1 MDDENTAV
9 TRTLDRRVILIGAF
23 NGLFF
28 ALPAA
33 ILQRTVFSGT
43 AMASVMLAIIFFSGA
58 LAGYA
63 AARPLPPH
71 ALPHGAVAG
80 LITFLGAEVVYL
92 LATRNFSS
100 PIVLLLGIVL
110 FALVFASLG
119 TIGAMV
125 AVSRGSRIR

>member
-1 MDDENTAV
+1 MDV
-9 TRTLDRRVILIGAF
+9 FDRRVILVGAF

-43 AMASVMLAIIFFSGA
+43 ALAGVMLAIIFFSGA

-71 ALPHGAVAG
+71 ALPHGAAAG
-80 LITFLGAEVVYL
+80 VVTFFGAEIVYL
-92 LATRNFSS
+92 IATRNVSNPVS
-100 PIVLLLGIVL
+100 LILGIIL

-125 AVSRGSRIR
+125 AVSRGARAQ

>member
-1 MDDENTAV
+1 MGMF
-9 TRTLDRRVILIGAF
+9 DRRVILIGAF
-23 NGLFF
+23 NGLCF

-43 AMASVMLAIIFFSGA
+43 ALAGLMLAIIFFAGA

-71 ALPHGAVAG
+71 ALPHGAAAG
-80 LITFLGAEVVYL
+80 VVTFLGAEIVYL
-92 LATRNFSS
+92 IATREFSE
-100 PIVLLLGIVL
+100 PAVLLLGIVL

-125 AVSRGSRIR
+125 AVSRGNRTP

>member
-1 MDDENTAV
+1 MGV
-9 TRTLDRRVILIGAF
+9 FDRRVLLVGAF

-33 ILQRTVFSGT
+33 ILQRTVFSDT
-43 AMASVMLAIIFFSGA
+43 ALGSVMLAIIFFSGA

-71 ALPHGAVAG
+71 ALPHGAAAG
-80 LITFLGAEVVYL
+80 VITFLGPEIVYL
-92 LATRNFSS
+92 IATRDFAS
-100 PIVLLLGIVL
+100 PIALLLKIIL
-110 FALVFASLG
+110 SALLFASLG

-125 AVSRGSRIR
+125 AVSRGARTK

>member
-1 MDDENTAV
+1 MGMF
-9 TRTLDRRVILIGAF
+9 DRRVIFIGAF

-43 AMASVMLAIIFFSGA
+43 ALAGLMLAIIFFSGA

-71 ALPHGAVAG
+71 ALPHGAAAG
-80 LITFLGAEVVYL
+80 VITFLGAEVVYL
-92 LATRNFSS
+92 IATREFSE
-100 PIVLLLGIVL
+100 PAVLLLGVVL

-125 AVSRGSRIR
+125 AVSRGNRTS

>member
-1 MDDENTAV
+1 MGV
-9 TRTLDRRVILIGAF
+9 FDRRVLLVGAF

-43 AMASVMLAIIFFSGA
+43 ALAGVMLGIIFFSGA

-71 ALPHGAVAG
+71 ALPHGAAAG
-80 LITFLGAEVVYL
+80 VITFLGAEIVYL
-92 LATRNFSS
+92 IATRNVSS
-100 PIVLLLGIVL
+100 PVVLLLGIIL

-125 AVSRGSRIR
+125 AVSRGARTK

>member
-1 MDDENTAV
+1 MGIF
-9 TRTLDRRVILIGAF
+9 DRRAILVGAF

-43 AMASVMLAIIFFSGA
+43 ALAGVMLGIVFFAGA

-63 AARPLPPH
+63 AARPLPPR
-71 ALPHGAVAG
+71 ALPHGAAAG
-80 LITFLGAEVVYL
+80 AITFLGAEIVYL
-92 LATRNFSS
+92 IATRDFTN
-100 PIVLLLGIVL
+100 PLGLILSIVL

-119 TIGAMV
+119 TIGAMI
-125 AVSRGSRIR
+125 AVSRGARTQ

>member
-1 MDDENTAV
+1 MNIF
-9 TRTLDRRVILIGAF
+9 DRRVVLIGAF

-33 ILQRTVFSGT
+33 ILQRTVFSDSALSGL
-43 AMASVMLAIIFFSGA
+43 MLGIIFFAGA

-71 ALPHGAVAG
+71 ALPHGAAAG
-80 LITFLGAEVVYL
+80 VVTFLGAEIVWL
-92 LATRNFSS
+92 LVTRDASN
-100 PIVLLLGIVL
+100 PISLLLGIIL

-125 AVSRGSRIR
+125 AVSRGARTT

>member
-1 MDDENTAV
+1 MGIF
-9 TRTLDRRVILIGAF
+9 DRRVILIGAF
-23 NGLFF
+23 NGLCF

-33 ILQRTVFSGT
+33 ILQRTVFSNT
-43 AMASVMLAIIFFSGA
+43 AFAGVMLAIIFFSGA

-71 ALPHGAVAG
+71 ALPHGAAAG
-80 LITFLGAEVVYL
+80 VVTFLGAEIVYL
-92 LATRNFSS
+92 IATRKFSD
-100 PIVLLLGIVL
+100 PAVLLLGIVL

-125 AVSRGSRIR
+125 AVARGNRTQ

>member
-1 MDDENTAV
+1 MATF
-9 TRTLDRRVILIGAF
+9 DRRVVLIGAF

-33 ILQRTVFSGT
+33 ILQRTVFSDSALAG
-43 AMASVMLAIIFFSGA
+43 VMLGIIFFSGA

-71 ALPHGAVAG
+71 ALPHGAAAG
-80 LITFLGAEVVYL
+80 VVTFLGAEVVYL
-92 LATRNFSS
+92 IATRDFSN
-100 PIVLLLGIVL
+100 PVGLLLGIIL
-110 FALVFASLG
+110 FALIFASLG

-125 AVSRGSRIR
+125 AVSRGARTA

>member
-1 MDDENTAV
+1 MGMF
-9 TRTLDRRVILIGAF
+9 DRRVILIGAF
-23 NGLFF
+23 NGLCF

-43 AMASVMLAIIFFSGA
+43 ALAGLMLAIIFFSGA

-71 ALPHGAVAG
+71 ALPHGAAAG
-80 LITFLGAEVVYL
+80 VVTFLGAEVVYL
-92 LATRNFSS
+92 IVTREFSQ
-100 PIVLLLGIVL
+100 PAVLLLGIVL

-125 AVSRGSRIR
+125 AVSRGNRAQ

>member
-1 MDDENTAV
+1 MGAF
-9 TRTLDRRVILIGAF
+9 DRRSILVGAF

-43 AMASVMLAIIFFSGA
+43 ALAGVMLGIVFFAGA

-63 AARPLPPH
+63 AARPLPPR
-71 ALPHGAVAG
+71 ALPHGAAAG
-80 LITFLGAEVVYL
+80 AITFLGAEIVYL
-92 LATRNFSS
+92 VATRDFTN
-100 PIVLLLGIVL
+100 PLGLILSIVL

-119 TIGAMV
+119 TIGAMI
-125 AVSRGSRIR
+125 AVSRGSRTQ

>member
-1 MDDENTAV
+1 MGAF
-9 TRTLDRRVILIGAF
+9 DRRSIFVGAF

-43 AMASVMLAIIFFSGA
+43 ALAGVMLAIVFFACA

-71 ALPHGAVAG
+71 ALPNGAVAG
-80 LITFLGAEVVYL
+80 VVTFLGAEIVYL
-92 LATRNFSS
+92 IATRNSS
-100 PIVLLLGIVL
+100 NPLGLLLGIVL
-110 FALVFASLG
+110 FALIFASLG
-119 TIGAMV
+119 TIGAMI
-125 AVSRGSRIR
+125 AVSRGARTK

>member
-1 MDDENTAV
+1 MNV
-9 TRTLDRRVILIGAF
+9 FDRRVVLVGAF

-33 ILQRTVFSGT
+33 ILQRTVFSESALGG
-43 AMASVMLAIIFFSGA
+43 VMLGIIFFSGA

-71 ALPHGAVAG
+71 ALPHGAAAG
-80 LITFLGAEVVYL
+80 VVTFFGAEIVYL
-92 LATRNFSS
+92 IATRNFSNPAS
-100 PIVLLLGIVL
+100 LLLGIIL

-125 AVSRGSRIR
+125 AVSRGARTQ

>member
-1 MDDENTAV
+1 MGV
-9 TRTLDRRVILIGAF
+9 FDRRVILVGAF

-43 AMASVMLAIIFFSGA
+43 ALASVMLAIIFFSGA

-71 ALPHGAVAG
+71 ALPHGAAAG
-80 LITFLGAEVVYL
+80 VVTFFGAEIVYL
-92 LATRNFSS
+92 IATRNFSN
-100 PIVLLLGIVL
+100 PVVLLLGIVL

-125 AVSRGSRIR
+125 AVSRGARAQ

>member
-1 MDDENTAV
+1 MGMF
-9 TRTLDRRVILIGAF
+9 DRRSILVGAF

-43 AMASVMLAIIFFSGA
+43 ALAGVMLGIVFFAGA

-63 AARPLPPH
+63 AARPLPPR
-71 ALPHGAVAG
+71 ALPHGAAAG
-80 LITFLGAEVVYL
+80 AITFLGAEIVYL
-92 LATRNFSS
+92 VATRDFTN
-100 PIVLLLGIVL
+100 PLGLILSIVL

-119 TIGAMV
+119 TIGAMI
-125 AVSRGSRIR
+125 AVSRGSRTQ

>member
-1 MDDENTAV
+1 MGAF
-9 TRTLDRRVILIGAF
+9 DRRSILVGAF

-33 ILQRTVFSGT
+33 ILQRTVFSDT
-43 AMASVMLAIIFFSGA
+43 ALAGVMLAIVFFAGA

-71 ALPHGAVAG
+71 ALPHGAAAG
-80 LITFLGAEVVYL
+80 VLTFFGPEIVYL
-92 LATRNFSS
+92 IATRDFSN
-100 PIVLLLGIVL
+100 PLGLFLNIVV

-119 TIGAMV
+119 TIGAMI
-125 AVSRGSRIR
+125 AVSRGARTQ

>member
-1 MDDENTAV
+1 MNV
-9 TRTLDRRVILIGAF
+9 FDRRVVFVGAF

-33 ILQRTVFSGT
+33 ILQRTVFSESALGG
-43 AMASVMLAIIFFSGA
+43 VMLGIVFFSGA

-71 ALPHGAVAG
+71 ALPHGAAAG
-80 LITFLGAEVVYL
+80 VVTFFGAEIVYL
-92 LATRNFSS
+92 IATRNFSN
-100 PIVLLLGIVL
+100 PISLLLGIIL

-125 AVSRGSRIR
+125 AVSRGARTQ

>member
-1 MDDENTAV
+1 MGAF
-9 TRTLDRRVILIGAF
+9 DRRSILVGAF

-43 AMASVMLAIIFFSGA
+43 ALAGVMLAIVFFAGA

-71 ALPHGAVAG
+71 ALPHGAAAG
-80 LITFLGAEVVYL
+80 VVTFFGAEIVYL
-92 LATRNFSS
+92 IATRDFSE
-100 PIVLLLGIVL
+100 PLGLLLSIIL
-110 FALVFASLG
+110 FALIFASLG

-125 AVSRGSRIR
+125 AVSRGARTQ

>member
-1 MDDENTAV
+1 MGAF
-9 TRTLDRRVILIGAF
+9 DRRSILVGAF

-33 ILQRTVFSGT
+33 ILQRTIFSGT
-43 AMASVMLAIIFFSGA
+43 ALAGVMLAIVFFAGA
-58 LAGYA
+58 FAGYA

-71 ALPHGAVAG
+71 ALPHGAAAG
-80 LITFLGAEVVYL
+80 AVTFLGAEIVYL
-92 LATRNFSS
+92 IATRNFSN
-100 PIVLLLGIVL
+100 PLGLILSIVL

-125 AVSRGSRIR
+125 AVSRGARTK

>member
-1 MDDENTAV
+1 MGMF
-9 TRTLDRRVILIGAF
+9 DRRVILIGAF
-23 NGLFF
+23 NGLCF

-43 AMASVMLAIIFFSGA
+43 ALAGVMLAIIFFAGA

-71 ALPHGAVAG
+71 SLPHGAAAG
-80 LITFLGAEVVYL
+80 VVTFLGAEVVYL
-92 LATRNFSS
+92 IVTREFSQ
-100 PIVLLLGIVL
+100 PAVLLLGIVL

-125 AVSRGSRIR
+125 AVSRGNRAQ

>member
-1 MDDENTAV
+1 MGV
-9 TRTLDRRVILIGAF
+9 FDRRVLLVGAF

-33 ILQRTVFSGT
+33 ILQRTVFSDT
-43 AMASVMLAIIFFSGA
+43 ALAGVMLGIIFFSGA

-71 ALPHGAVAG
+71 ALPHGAAAG
-80 LITFLGAEVVYL
+80 VITFLGAEIVYL
-92 LATRNFSS
+92 IATRNVSS
-100 PIVLLLGIVL
+100 PVVLLLGIIL

-125 AVSRGSRIR
+125 AVSRGARTK

>member
-1 MDDENTAV
+1 V
-9 TRTLDRRVILIGAF
+9 GIFDRRAILVGAF

-33 ILQRTVFSGT
+33 ILQRTIFSGT
-43 AMASVMLAIIFFSGA
+43 ALAGVMLAIVFFAGA

-63 AARPLPPH
+63 AARPLPPR
-71 ALPHGAVAG
+71 ALPHGAAAG
-80 LITFLGAEVVYL
+80 AITFLGAEIVYL
-92 LATRNFSS
+92 VATRDFTN
-100 PIVLLLGIVL
+100 PLGLILSIVL

-125 AVSRGSRIR
+125 AVSRGSRTQ

>member
-1 MDDENTAV
+1 MGV
-9 TRTLDRRVILIGAF
+9 FDRRVLLVGAF

-43 AMASVMLAIIFFSGA
+43 ALAGVMLGIIFFSGA

-71 ALPHGAVAG
+71 ALPHGAAAG
-80 LITFLGAEVVYL
+80 VITFLGAEIVYL
-92 LATRNFSS
+92 IATRNVSS
-100 PIVLLLGIVL
+100 PVLLLLGIIL

-125 AVSRGSRIR
+125 AVSRGARTK

>member
-1 MDDENTAV
+1 MGMF
-9 TRTLDRRVILIGAF
+9 DRRVIFIGAF
-23 NGLFF
+23 NGLCF

-43 AMASVMLAIIFFSGA
+43 ALAGLMLAIIFFSGA

-71 ALPHGAVAG
+71 ALPHGAAAG
-80 LITFLGAEVVYL
+80 VITFLGAEVVYL
-92 LATRNFSS
+92 IATREFSE
-100 PIVLLLGIVL
+100 PAVLLLGVVL

-125 AVSRGSRIR
+125 AVSRGNRMS

>member
-1 MDDENTAV
+1 MGAF
-9 TRTLDRRVILIGAF
+9 DRRSILVGAF

-43 AMASVMLAIIFFSGA
+43 ALAGVMLAIVFFAGA

-71 ALPHGAVAG
+71 ALSHGAVAG
-80 LITFLGAEVVYL
+80 VVTFLGAEIVYL
-92 LATRNFSS
+92 IATRNFSN
-100 PIVLLLGIVL
+100 PLGLLLGIVL
-110 FALVFASLG
+110 FALIFASLG
-119 TIGAMV
+119 TIGAMI
-125 AVSRGSRIR
+125 AVSRGARTK

>member
-1 MDDENTAV
+1 MV
-9 TRTLDRRVILIGAF
+9 KVLDRRVVLIGAF

-33 ILQRTVFSGT
+33 ILQRTVFAGT
-43 AMASVMLAIIFFSGA
+43 ALAGVMLGIVFFAGA

-71 ALPHGAVAG
+71 ALPHGAAAG
-80 LITFLGAEVVYL
+80 LITFLGAEAVYL
-92 LATRNFSS
+92 IVTRNVSS
-100 PIVLLLGIVL
+100 PVILLLGIIL

-125 AVSRGSRIR
+125 AVSRGARAR

>member
-1 MDDENTAV
+1 MGV
-9 TRTLDRRVILIGAF
+9 FDRRVILVGAF

-43 AMASVMLAIIFFSGA
+43 ALAGVMLAIIFFSGA

-71 ALPHGAVAG
+71 ALPHGAAAG
-80 LITFLGAEVVYL
+80 VVTFFGAEIVYL
-92 LATRNFSS
+92 IATRNVSNPVS
-100 PIVLLLGIVL
+100 LILGIIL

-125 AVSRGSRIR
+125 AVSRGARAQ

>member
-1 MDDENTAV
+1 V
-9 TRTLDRRVILIGAF
+9 GIFDRRAILVGAF

-43 AMASVMLAIIFFSGA
+43 ALAGVMLGIVFFAGA

-63 AARPLPPH
+63 AARPLPPR
-71 ALPHGAVAG
+71 ALPHGAAAG
-80 LITFLGAEVVYL
+80 AITFLGAEIVYL
-92 LATRNFSS
+92 IATRDFTN
-100 PIVLLLGIVL
+100 PLGLILSIVL

-125 AVSRGSRIR
+125 AVSRGSRTQ

>member
-1 MDDENTAV
+1 MGV
-9 TRTLDRRVILIGAF
+9 FDRRVILVGAF

-43 AMASVMLAIIFFSGA
+43 TLAGVMLAIIFFSGA

-71 ALPHGAVAG
+71 ALPHGAAAG
-80 LITFLGAEVVYL
+80 VVTFFGAEIVYL
-92 LATRNFSS
+92 IATRNVSNPVS
-100 PIVLLLGIVL
+100 LILGIIL

-119 TIGAMV
+119 TIGAMI
-125 AVSRGSRIR
+125 AVSRGARTQ

>member
-1 MDDENTAV
+1 MGMF
-9 TRTLDRRVILIGAF
+9 DRRVILIGAF
-23 NGLFF
+23 NGLCF

-43 AMASVMLAIIFFSGA
+43 ALAGVMLAIIFFAGA

-63 AARPLPPH
+63 AGRPLPPH
-71 ALPHGAVAG
+71 ALPHGAAAG
-80 LITFLGAEVVYL
+80 VVTFLGAEVVYL
-92 LATRNFSS
+92 IATREFSD
-100 PIVLLLGIVL
+100 PAVLLLGIVL

-125 AVSRGSRIR
+125 AVSRGARTH